1 MPIQFYNL
9 IEIDFNLCGSSVT
22 SIFEKYF
29 NKQTIGSCRINVQTT
44 PMVGFNSS
52 EHP

>member
-22 SIFEKYF
+22 SIFEKYLV
-29 NKQTIGSCRINVQTT
+29 IGRQFLIADRIN
-44 PMVGFNSS
+44 
-52 EHP
+52 